1 MNTNTAAPSSTV
13 RVPLPSTGVT
23 LDWERM
29 LSAPFIVG
37 DRYGT
42 RCSTVLVVA
51 RDGQARFVE
60 RSFDA
65 AGRLSGVVDERFGI
79 TPETRFEPRS

>member
-1 MNTNTAAPSSTV
+1 
-13 RVPLPSTGVT
+13 
-23 LDWERM
+23 M
-29 LSAPFIVG
+29 LSAPFIVS

-51 RDGQARFVE
+51 RDGQVRFVE

-65 AGRLSGVVDERFGI
+65 AGCLTGVADERFDI
-79 TPETRFEPRS
+79 TPGAWFEPRS